1 MKKFYLMVVFLITQN
16 LFAQDLDCN
25 GIENGPALIDECGTC
40 QVPYIYNMITHTVTF
55 LNTTY
60 GVNVGENEILISGPD
75 NNIYWDDCDPQ
86 GSWWIDCNGFIRGPA
101 LVDDC
106 QICRLAYAYN
116 TVTHEVTFVNH
127 TDLHQLAENEIMVM
141 PDDESSPY
149 WNDCTTNI
157 VELSTEKRLLRIV
170 DVLGREISEI
180 RENTPLFYIYND
192 GSFEKK
198 VIMN

>member
-1 MKKFYLMVVFLITQN
+1 M
-16 LFAQDLDCN
+16 
-25 GIENGPALIDECGTC
+25 
-40 QVPYIYNMITHTVTF
+40 
-55 LNTTY
+55 
-60 GVNVGENEILISGPD
+60 
-75 NNIYWDDCDPQ
+75 
-86 GSWWIDCNGFIRGPA
+86 
-101 LVDDC
+101 
-106 QICRLAYAYN
+106 AYAYN

-157 VELSTEKRLLRIV
+157 VELSTEKKLLRIV

-180 RENTPLFYIYND
+180 RKNTPLFYIYND